1 MRKLDAKISSR
12 CGSGSD
18 RRCLP
23 LIINHVD
30 VKNIV
35 SKSGISGQTYAI
47 NPYVGCQH
55 ACRYCYAQFMSHFS
69 GHIEPWGRYVD
80 VKHWK
85 PIANPHRYDGSTI
98 FLSSVTDP
106 YQPIEATEMR
116 TRAALEQ
123 HVGTTAKISVTTKSD
138 LVLRDLDLLQKFDD
152 VTIAFSLNTLD
163 DTFRSDMDDAAS
175 VARRIDAMRV
185 VHDADIRTSC
195 FVAPIFPGITDV
207 EAIVDA
213 VSDRC
218 DEIWYDSLNMR
229 DVYKSRIME
238 YIERRYQTL
247 LPLYK
252 SIYDD
257 GDRSY
262 WDDLID
268 EIKEITDERGMRCE
282 CGDGLTDDVKTPSG
296 LFTDCHDDGCD
307 DGTGNDCYDTQHVE
321 RNGTS
326 CGIIK
331 CFFSKERRERG
342 SGGDDPDYNVKKSEM
357 TQLAANLFNY
367 NS

>member
-1 MRKLDAKISSR
+1 MRKLDERASSQYD
-12 CGSGSD
+12 CESD
-18 RRCLP
+18 RRRLP
-23 LIINHVD
+23 LIINHID
-30 VKNIV
+30 VKSVV

-80 VKHWK
+80 VKHWN

-106 YQPIEATEMR
+106 YQPIEASEMR
-116 TRAALEQ
+116 TRTALEQ
-123 HVGTTAKISVTTKSD
+123 LVGTTAKISVTTKSD
-138 LVLRDLDLLQKFDD
+138 LVLRDLDLLRKFDD
-152 VTIAFSLNTLD
+152 VTLALSINTLD

-175 VARRIDAMRV
+175 VARRLDAMRV
-185 VHDADIRTSC
+185 VHDAGIRTVC

-207 EAIVDA
+207 EAIVD
-213 VSDRC
+213 VVNDRC
-218 DEIWYDSLNMR
+218 DEIWCDSLNMR
-229 DVYKSRIME
+229 YVYKSRIME
-238 YIERRYQTL
+238 YIERRYPSL

-262 WDDLID
+262 WDGLLD
-268 EIKEITDERGMRCE
+268 EVKRIADEHRMRCE
-282 CGDGLTDDVKTPSG
+282 CGDGPTDDVKTPSG

-307 DGTGNDCYDTQHVE
+307 DGTGNDCYDAKHVE
-321 RNGTS
+321 RNGAS

-331 CFFSKERRERG
+331 CFFAKEWQERNG
-342 SGGDDPDYNVKKSEM
+342 VEDDAKNDTKTNTVTP
-357 TQLAANLFNY
+357 LAVNLFE
-367 NS
+367 S

>member
-12 CGSGSD
+12 CGSGSN
-18 RRCLP
+18 RRHLP
-23 LIINHVD
+23 LIINHID

-69 GHIEPWGRYVD
+69 GHVEPWGRYVD

-106 YQPIEATEMR
+106 YQPIEASEMR
-116 TRAALEQ
+116 TRTALEQ
-123 HVGTTAKISVTTKSD
+123 LVGTTAKISVTTKSD
-138 LVLRDLDLLQKFDD
+138 LVLRDLDLLRKFDD
-152 VTIAFSLNTLD
+152 VTIAFSINTLD

-175 VARRIDAMRV
+175 VARRLDAMRV
-185 VHDADIRTSC
+185 VHDAGIRTVC

-207 EAIVDA
+207 KEIVNA

-218 DEIWYDSLNMR
+218 DEIWCDSLNMR
-229 DVYKSRIME
+229 DAYKTKIMN
-238 YIERRYQTL
+238 YIEHRHPSL

-262 WDDLID
+262 WA
-268 EIKEITDERGMRCE
+268 
-282 CGDGLTDDVKTPSG
+282 GDG
-296 LFTDCHDDGCD
+296 CCD
-307 DGTGNDCYDTQHVE
+307 MRRVG
-321 RNGTS
+321 RNGAS
-326 CGIIK
+326 CGVIK
-331 CFFSKERRERG
+331 CFFAKGWRERGGGDDEERREDRT
-342 SGGDDPDYNVKKSEM
+342 S
-357 TQLAANLFNY
+357 LAANLFVD
-367 NS
+367 

>member
-1 MRKLDAKISSR
+1 MRKLDERASSQYD
-12 CGSGSD
+12 CGSN
-18 RRCLP
+18 RRHLP

-30 VKNIV
+30 VKSIV
-35 SKSGISGQTYAI
+35 SKSGISGQTYVI

-69 GHIEPWGRYVD
+69 GHVEPWGRYVD

-123 HVGTTAKISVTTKSD
+123 LVGTTAKISVTTKSD
-138 LVLRDLDLLQKFDD
+138 LVLRDLDLLRKFDD
-152 VTIAFSLNTLD
+152 VTIAFSINALD

-175 VARRIDAMRV
+175 VARRLDAMRV
-185 VHDADIRTSC
+185 VHDVGIRTVC

-213 VSDRC
+213 VNDRC
-218 DEIWYDSLNMR
+218 DEIWCDSLNMR
-229 DVYKSRIME
+229 YVYKSRIME

-268 EIKEITDERGMRCE
+268 EIKEITDEYWMRYE
-282 CGDGLTDDVKTPSG
+282 CGDGLTDDMKTTPG
-296 LFTDCHDDGCD
+296 LFTDCHDDWRDYGAGDGCCD
-307 DGTGNDCYDTQHVE
+307 MRRVG
-321 RNGTS
+321 RNGAS
-326 CGIIK
+326 CGVIK
-331 CFFSKERRERG
+331 CFFAKGWREMDGGDDEERREDRT
-342 SGGDDPDYNVKKSEM
+342 S
-357 TQLAANLFNY
+357 LAANLFVD
-367 NS
+367 

>member
-18 RRCLP
+18 RRHLP
-23 LIINHVD
+23 LIVNYVD
-30 VKNIV
+30 VKSIV

-106 YQPIEATEMR
+106 YQPIEASEMR

-123 HVGTTAKISVTTKSD
+123 LVGTTAKISVTTKSD
-138 LVLRDLDLLQKFDD
+138 LVLRDLDLLRKFDD
-152 VTIAFSLNTLD
+152 VTIAFSINTLD

-175 VARRIDAMRV
+175 VARRLDAMRV
-185 VHDADIRTSC
+185 VHDAGIRTVC
-195 FVAPIFPGITDV
+195 FVAPIFPGITNV

-218 DEIWYDSLNMR
+218 DEIWCDSLNMR
-229 DVYKSRIME
+229 DAYKVRIME
-238 YIERRYQTL
+238 YIKHRHPSL
-247 LPLYK
+247 LPMYK

-262 WDDLID
+262 WDNLLGD
-268 EIKEITDERGMRCE
+268 IKRITSERGIRCE
-282 CGDGLTDDVKTPSG
+282 CGDGLTEDVKTSSG
-296 LFTDCHDDGCD
+296 LFTDCHNDGCD
-307 DGTGNDCYDTQHVE
+307 DGAGDGCCDMRRVG
-321 RNGTS
+321 RNGAS

-331 CFFSKERRERG
+331 CFFSKEWRERN
-342 SGGDDPDYNVKKSEM
+342 GGEDDAKNDTKTNTVTP
-357 TQLAANLFNY
+357 LAVNLFE
-367 NS
+367 S

>member
-1 MRKLDAKISSR
+1 MRKLDERASSQHD
-12 CGSGSD
+12 CGSD
-18 RRCLP
+18 RRHLP
-23 LIINHVD
+23 LIVNHID
-30 VKNIV
+30 VKSIV

-69 GHIEPWGRYVD
+69 GHVEPWGRYVD

-98 FLSSVTDP
+98 FLSSVTAP

-123 HVGTTAKISVTTKSD
+123 LVGTTTKISVTTKSD
-138 LVLRDLDLLQKFDD
+138 LVLRDLDLLRKFDD

-175 VARRIDAMRV
+175 VARRLDAMRV
-185 VHDADIRTSC
+185 VHDAGIRTVC

-218 DEIWYDSLNMR
+218 DEIWCDSLNMR
-229 DVYKSRIME
+229 DAYKSRIME
-238 YIERRYQTL
+238 YIARRYQTL

-262 WDDLID
+262 WNDLID
-268 EIKEITDERGMRCE
+268 EINEITDERGMRCE
-282 CGDGLTDDVKTPSG
+282 CGDGLTGDTKMASG
-296 LFTDCHDDGCD
+296 LFADCHDDGRD
-307 DGTGNDCYDTQHVE
+307 DGAGDGCCDMRRVG

-326 CGIIK
+326 CGVIK
-331 CFFSKERRERG
+331 CFFAKEWRERG
-342 SGGDDPDYNVKKSEM
+342 GGDADCNVKESEM